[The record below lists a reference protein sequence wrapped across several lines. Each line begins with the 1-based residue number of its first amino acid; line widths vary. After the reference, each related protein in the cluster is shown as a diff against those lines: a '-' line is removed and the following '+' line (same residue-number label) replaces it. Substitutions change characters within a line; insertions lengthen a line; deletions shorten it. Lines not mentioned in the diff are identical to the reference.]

1 MKRAVWITAVAAA
14 MLSFGLASAATA
26 EMRSVTLG
34 VRMYCPSCSYMVQR
48 SLSAVPGV
56 LDVIVSLERQSA
68 LVVYDDTE
76 TSVSEL
82 VAAPA
87 SIGYETMALGGA
99 EARLR
104 DPRGSTSSLKSGEE
118 EDPMWTYLKSLL
130 PGLEPESR

>member
-1 MKRAVWITAVAAA
+1 MPD
-14 MLSFGLASAATA
+14 LPASA

-34 VRMYCPSCSYMVQR
+34 VQMFCPSSSYIVQR
-48 SLSAVPGV
+48 FLRAVPGV

-82 VAAPA
+82 LAAPA
-87 SIGYETMALGGA
+87 SIGYETMVLGGA

-104 DPRGSTSSLKSGEE
+104 DPRGSTSSLKPGEE